1 MMEALE
7 MIRERRSYR
16 AFKPEPVTEE
26 VMQKIVE
33 AAGNCSS
40 YTNTQ
45 PWEMVVLSGRKRD
58 ELSEMLYKLAEA
70 HAPAS
75 PDIVLPTSW
84 PEELD
89 QRNREHGARR
99 LSILGIDRDD
109 KDGREKMR
117 LLNFEFLGAPCAVFL
132 FMDKSIGEWSLFDM
146 GLFAQNLVLAAA
158 SQGLGSCIQASVSE
172 YAGDIKKYLGMT
184 EDKKLIC
191 TISMGYPDPD
201 ARHNHYRSLKKK
213 PEEFFHWKA

>member
-7 MIRERRSYR
+7 LIRERRSYR
-16 AFKPEPVTEE
+16 AFKPEPVTKE

-45 PWEMVVLSGRKRD
+45 PWEMFVISGKKRD
-58 ELSEMLYKLAEA
+58 ELSRILYKLAEE

-75 PDIVLPTSW
+75 PDIALPTNW

-99 LSILGIDRDD
+99 LNILGIDRDD
-109 KDGREKMR
+109 KAGREEMR

-132 FMDKSIGEWSLFDM
+132 FMDKSLGEWSLFDM
-146 GLFAQNLVLAAA
+146 GLFAKNLVLAAA
-158 SQGLGSCIQASVSE
+158 SLGVGSCIQASVSE
-172 YAGDIKKYLGMT
+172 YAGDIKKYLGLA

-201 ARHNHYRSLKKK
+201 ARHNQYRSLKKK
-213 PEEFFHWKA
+213 PEEFFHWIR